1 MKHSITKHIYSILFL
16 CQPIPV
22 GKQYSGPADR
32 PYAFIFYTPT
42 TGIWQSVWLE
52 PVPDDH
58 ITSLVLT
65 PDLDAK
71 SLMIKINTDNTMI
84 KTPATVTVYDGD
96 NVIVHQEAAANEQL
110 DIKLGDSIKT
120 WSPENPFLYDLKIML
135 ETGDAVTSYFGMR
148 KIEIRKVDKFQRIFL
163 NNQLLPFQAGPLDQ
177 GYWPD
182 GIYTPPTEEAMIW
195 DLKQTKEMG
204 FNFIRK
210 HIKLGT
216 EMQAY

>member
-1 MKHSITKHIYSILFL
+1 M
-16 CQPIPV
+16 
-22 GKQYSGPADR
+22 
-32 PYAFIFYTPT
+32 
-42 TGIWQSVWLE
+42 WLE

-120 WSPENPFLYDLKIML
+120 WSPENPFLYDLKIIL
-135 ETGDAVTSYFGMR
+135 ETGDAVKSYFGMR

-195 DLKQTKEMG
+195 DLKQTKGMG